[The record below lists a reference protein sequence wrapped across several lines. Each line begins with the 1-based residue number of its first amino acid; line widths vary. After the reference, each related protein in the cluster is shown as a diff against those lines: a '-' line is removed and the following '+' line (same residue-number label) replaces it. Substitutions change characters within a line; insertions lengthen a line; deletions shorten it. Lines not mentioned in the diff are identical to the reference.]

1 MLNVRRFSFAIAGA
15 ALVGLA
21 LSVLADSAEAAGTK
35 RICVSWRHFQEERW
49 RIDEAGVKSILDPAG
64 YTYVSADAQSD
75 PQKQLTDIENLLA
88 SGCDALIVL
97 GQDPKAV
104 VPALDRAKAAGVP
117 TIAYDGPI
125 DYPDAL
131 FVSFNNVAVG
141 HLMAEAM
148 VKARA
153 NGKWVLIEGDA
164 SHPIVQIFRAGQ
176 MEVLK
181 PLIDKGDIKI
191 VAQQNIPD
199 WKPDVAQST
208 MEQILTQQNNK
219 VDAVLAMNDGEAGG
233 VAAALASQDMLG
245 IPLSGQD
252 GDKAAL
258 NRIARGQQTVT
269 IWKNSFLLGQAAAK
283 AAIEMA
289 GGKKPTEVAGVV
301 NFKTESG
308 KDQPAILLKPIA
320 MTRDNLKEVLD
331 AKWISKANLCEGVTK
346 NPPDVCK

>member
-1 MLNVRRFSFAIAGA
+1 MQDIRRFSFAVAGA
-15 ALVGLA
+15 A
-21 LSVLADSAEAAGTK
+21 VLAIAAVGFADNASAAGSK

-49 RIDEAGVKSILDPAG
+49 RIDEAGVKSVLDPAG
-64 YTYVSADAQSD
+64 YTYASADAQSD
-75 PQKQLTDIENLLA
+75 PQKQLTDIESLLA

-104 VPALDRAKAAGVP
+104 VPGLDRAKAAGVP

-148 VKARA
+148 VKAKA
-153 NGKWVLIEGDA
+153 SGNWVLIEGDA
-164 SHPIVQIFRAGQ
+164 AHPIVQIFRAGQ

-181 PLIDKGDIKI
+181 PLIDKGDIKV

-233 VAAALASQDMLG
+233 VAAALASQDLLG

-269 IWKNSFLLGQAAAK
+269 IWKNSYLLGQAAAK

-289 GGKKPTEVAGVV
+289 GGKKPTEVSGVTT
-301 NFKTESG
+301 FKTESG

-320 MTRDNLKEVLD
+320 MTRDNLKEVID
-331 AKWISKANLCEGVTK
+331 AKWISKADLCQGVAK
-346 NPPDVCK
+346 DPPDACK